1 MVPVGGW
8 SVFLGENPFQ
18 PDLFQL
24 TDPNRGKYVDNTLIG
39 AQCVDVW
46 GCYTGTEKYYK
57 VLYVDHKF

>member
-1 MVPVGGW
+1 MVPIGGW

-24 TDPNRGKYVDNTLIG
+24 TDPNRGKYVDNALID

-46 GCYTGTEKYYK
+46 DC
-57 VLYVDHKF
+57 

>member
-1 MVPVGGW
+1 VPIGGW

-39 AQCVDVW
+39 A
-46 GCYTGTEKYYK
+46 
-57 VLYVDHKF
+57 